1 MGVGKQSNDCTAL
14 FGLGWFVNVSQ
25 PIPPTGTFFCARLTV
40 GSWKVG
46 AVQPRPSVGL
56 WPELRESHDDKG
68 TGAGDSELYQEPGRV
83 ELEQLL
89 RNPHSLM
96 YLNCDGFCVSYEL

>member
-1 MGVGKQSNDCTAL
+1 MERCRKLALVRLDVGVVKQSNDCTAL
-14 FGLGWFVNVSQ
+14 FGLVCELNVSQ

-56 WPELRESHDDKG
+56 
-68 TGAGDSELYQEPGRV
+68 
-83 ELEQLL
+83 
-89 RNPHSLM
+89 
-96 YLNCDGFCVSYEL
+96 